1 MEKYFWKELL
11 AENNRLLH
19 EKLKNY
25 PTILK
30 STKQNN

>member
-11 AENNRLLH
+11 AENN